1 MAISVPVGSQGD
13 SMDRVLLR
21 CIEVL
26 ASSMVV
32 AQLVHSASA
41 AAASGIASTS
51 MSSLLHVH
59 YIP

>member
-1 MAISVPVGSQGD
+1 MSISVPVGSQGD

-51 MSSLLHVH
+51 MSS
-59 YIP
+59 